1 MRAVHLLGT
10 MREKRIGRGEDSD
23 PILTTSSEDE
33 RLIAIGVLDGLG
45 GSGSSECESNFSTD
59 RENKTKAYVA
69 SRIIKEAIENLLTDS
84 FNIILRDDF
93 SITLKE
99 RIKSRLSGEI
109 KKYPPKSRSI
119 LRSALIKDYP
129 TTLALTTIHSLENNY
144 CINSYWAGDSRNYLW
159 TKDGFFQIS
168 KDDLKGNPDPLEN
181 LKNDAPMSNC
191 IHADGDFE
199 IHNLRIN
206 SIPLNENI
214 IILSATD
221 GCFGYY
227 PTPMDFEKVLR
238 DTMKSSKSFEEWE
251 SKLVEAF
258 EEVTGDD
265 FSFAIA
271 TIGSENFRV
280 LKKTFSKGIDLS
292 QRYFWL
298 IKKIDKV
305 LQTYRNLIHNYRRKI
320 QKEVAFIW
328 PKYKKNYLKY
338 LDSNEKR

>member
-1 MRAVHLLGT
+1 MSKVYLLGT

-23 PILTTSSEDE
+23 PILLTSSADE
-33 RLIAIGVLDGLG
+33 SLIVTGVLDGMG
-45 GSGSSECESNFSTD
+45 GAGSSECESDFSTD

-69 SRIIKEAIENLLTDS
+69 SRIIKEAIENFITDS
-84 FNIILRDDF
+84 FSLILSNDF
-93 SITLKE
+93 STVLKE
-99 RIKSRLSGEI
+99 RIKSRLSDEI
-109 KKYPPKSRSI
+109 KKFPPKSKSI

-129 TTLALTTIHSLENNY
+129 TTLALTTIHSLEDNY

-159 TKDGFFQIS
+159 TKNGFFQIS

-199 IHNLRIN
+199 IHNIRID
-206 SIPLNENI
+206 SIPVTEKI

-238 DTMKSSKSFEEWE
+238 KTMKSSSSFEEWVI
-251 SKLVEAF
+251 KLVREFEA
-258 EEVTGDD
+258 VTGDD
-265 FSFAIA
+265 FSFAVA
-271 TIGSENFRV
+271 TVGFEYFRD
-280 LKKTFSKGIDLS
+280 LKKTLSKGDYLS
-292 QRYFWL
+292 QNYFRLKNTRDEVINIYKKL
-298 IKKIDKV
+298 IGK
-305 LQTYRNLIHNYRRKI
+305 LHRKI
-320 QKEVAFIW
+320 QKEVSFIW

-338 LDSNEKR
+338 LDSNE